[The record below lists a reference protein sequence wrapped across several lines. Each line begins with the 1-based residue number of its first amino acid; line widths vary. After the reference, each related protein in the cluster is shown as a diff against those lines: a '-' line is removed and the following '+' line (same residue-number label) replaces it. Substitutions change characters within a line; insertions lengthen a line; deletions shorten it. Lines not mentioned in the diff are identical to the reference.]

1 MNNEQVL
8 TMGRS
13 NVIASAKFIALIG
26 VATIVPLFHQQM
38 ITGPI
43 VNATLFVATI
53 ILGTQMGILVGLI
66 PSIIALSVGTL
77 PAPLAP
83 MVPYIM
89 VSNAILILTFE
100 YLKNKNY
107 WLAIIAASFLKFLFL
122 FLTSSVVIGLLMK
135 KELVESVT
143 IMMSWH
149 QLLTALMGGILASL
163 FLNYD
168 KKKLNKIS

>member
-8 TMGRS
+8 TMNRG
-13 NVIASAKFIALIG
+13 NIIASTKFIALIG
-26 VATIVPLFHQQM
+26 IATIVPLFHQQM

-66 PSIIALSVGTL
+66 PSVIALSVGTL

-89 VSNAILILTFE
+89 ISNAILILTFG

-122 FLTSSVVIGLLMK
+122 FSTSSVVIGLLMK
-135 KELVESVT
+135 KELTESVA
-143 IMMSWH
+143 IMMSWP
-149 QLLTALMGGILASL
+149 QLLTALAGGFLASL
-163 FLNYD
+163 FFGYY
-168 KKKLNKIS
+168 KKDN